1 MRIRVLEVIPTLKR
15 AGAENVVAALA
26 RRLDRGRFELK
37 VASLYGRFAEGLELD
52 VPVWYLGKRRGLDV
66 RMAPRLAAVY
76 REFRPEV
83 VHTHS
88 YVLRYTLPAAW
99 MEPPRA
105 MVHTVHN
112 MAEREADRLGRAI
125 QGWAF
130 RRGVAAVAIGAEV
143 ARSFRAAYGREP
155 TRTIPNGV
163 DTAAY
168 WRPEAREDWRSAEGF
183 GADEVLIASVGRLE
197 PQKNPL
203 GLIEAFARVPVGR
216 LVMAGEGSLAE
227 AARRRA
233 ERLGVAGRVRFLGVR
248 ADVAEL
254 LSACDIFALASDWE
268 GSPLAVMEAMAAGLP
283 VVATAVGGV
292 PELVEDGVTGILAP
306 RGDLQALGSALE
318 TLAGNPRLRREM
330 GDAAR
335 ERAKRFEVSA
345 MVEGYAALF
354 QEMVRR

>member
-1 MRIRVLEVIPTLKR
+1 
-15 AGAENVVAALA
+15 
-26 RRLDRGRFELK
+26 
-37 VASLYGRFAEGLELD
+37 
-52 VPVWYLGKRRGLDV
+52 
-66 RMAPRLAAVY
+66 
-76 REFRPEV
+76 
-83 VHTHS
+83 
-88 YVLRYTLPAAW
+88 
-99 MEPPRA
+99 
-105 MVHTVHN
+105 
-112 MAEREADRLGRAI
+112 
-125 QGWAF
+125 
-130 RRGVAAVAIGAEV
+130 
-143 ARSFRAAYGREP
+143 
-155 TRTIPNGV
+155 
-163 DTAAY
+163 
-168 WRPEAREDWRSAEGF
+168 
-183 GADEVLIASVGRLE
+183 
-197 PQKNPL
+197 
-203 GLIEAFARVPVGR
+203 
-216 LVMAGEGSLAE
+216 MAGEGSLAE

>member
-1 MRIRVLEVIPTLKR
+1 MSIRVLEVVPTLKR

-26 RRLDRGRFELK
+26 GRLDRGRFELG
-37 VASLYGRFAEGLELD
+37 VASLYGRFTQGLELD

-66 RMAPRLAAVY
+66 RMVPRLAAVM

-99 MEPPRA
+99 MARPRA

-125 QGWAF
+125 QGWAW
-130 RRGVAAVAIGAEV
+130 RRGVMAVAIGEEV
-143 ARSFRAAYGREP
+143 ARSFRTVYGRDP
-155 TRTIPNGV
+155 ARTIPNGV
-163 DTAAY
+163 DTVAFY
-168 WRPEAREDWRSAEGF
+168 RTEARENWRSAEGF

-216 LVMAGEGSLAE
+216 LVMAGEGSLVE
-227 AARRRA
+227 AARQRA
-233 ERLGVAGRVRFLGVR
+233 EQLGAVERVRFLGVR
-248 ADVAEL
+248 TDVAEL

-268 GSPLAVMEAMAAGLP
+268 GCPLAVMEAMAAGLP

-306 RGDLQALGSALE
+306 RGDLRALKSALE
-318 TLAGNPRLRREM
+318 ALAGNQVRRLEM
-330 GDAAR
+330 GEAAR
-335 ERAKRFEVSA
+335 ERAKRFEASA
-345 MVEGYAALF
+345 MVESYAALF
-354 QEMVRR
+354 EEMVRR

>member
-1 MRIRVLEVIPTLKR
+1 MSIRVLEVIPTLKR

-26 RRLDRGRFELK
+26 GRLDRGQFELG
-37 VASLYGRFAEGLELD
+37 VVSLYDRFAEGLELD

-66 RMAPRLAAVY
+66 RMVPRLAAVM

-88 YVLRYTLPAAW
+88 YVLRYTLPAGW
-99 MEPPRA
+99 MTGPRA

-130 RRGVAAVAIGAEV
+130 RRGVMAVAIGAEV
-143 ARSFRAAYGREP
+143 ARSFRAVYGREP
-155 TRTIPNGV
+155 ARTISNGV
-163 DTAAY
+163 DTAAFY
-168 WRPEAREDWRSAEGF
+168 RPEARAAWRGAEGF
-183 GADEVLIASVGRLE
+183 GADEVLIASVGRFE

-203 GLIEAFARVPVGR
+203 ALIEAFARVPVGR
-216 LVMAGEGSLAE
+216 LVMAGEGSLVE
-227 AARRRA
+227 AARLKARK
-233 ERLGVAGRVRFLGVR
+233 LGVEGRVRFLGVR
-248 ADVAEL
+248 TDVAEM

-268 GSPLAVMEAMAAGLP
+268 GSPLAAMEAMAAGLP
-283 VVATAVGGV
+283 AVATAVGGV

-306 RGDLQALGSALE
+306 RGDLQALGNALE
-318 TLAGNPRLRREM
+318 ALAGNQRLRREM

-335 ERAKRFEVSA
+335 ERSKRFEVSA
-345 MVEGYAALF
+345 MVEAYAALF